1 MLFSKLELKCLEFVV
16 GDNTFPFS
24 PSSSRFFPEN
34 NEKPSC
40 EMSARVPLVGLDGE
54 SMCLAC

>member
-16 GDNTFPFS
+16 GDNTFPF
-24 PSSSRFFPEN
+24 SRFFPEN